1 MGRGIDPVHPSVC
14 PSVLRPSI
22 VVLVRSAPLC
32 SAQSAAEEIKFSAGD
47 LFPFSC
53 QRSTASRSRASGDP
67 TVTDGRTDGET
78 ACSAV
83 PFLITRKP
91 ITPIRER
98 KTFHLNSD
106 CLSP

>member
-32 SAQSAAEEIKFSAGD
+32 SAQSPAEEIKFSAGD

-67 TVTDGRTDGET
+67 TVTDGRAERRP
-78 ACSAV
+78 ARPFRSSLHENQLLRSAKEKR
-83 PFLITRKP
+83 FI
-91 ITPIRER
+91 
-98 KTFHLNSD
+98 
-106 CLSP
+106 

>member
-1 MGRGIDPVHPSVC
+1 MGRRIDPVHPSIRPSVR

-67 TVTDGRTDGET
+67 TVTDGRRDGLLGR
-78 ACSAV
+78 SV
-83 PFLITRKP
+83 PHYTKTNYSDPRK
-91 ITPIRER
+91 
-98 KTFHLNSD
+98 KNVSFKF
-106 CLSP
+106 

>member
-1 MGRGIDPVHPSVC
+1 MPPLLEGSGGNRS
-14 PSVLRPSI
+14 RPSI
-22 VVLVRSAPLC
+22 RS

-53 QRSTASRSRASGDP
+53 QRSTASGPLTRSRASGDP
-67 TVTDGRTDGET
+67 AAVTDAADGRTTDA
-78 ACSAV
+78 ACLPARPAV
-83 PFLITRKP
+83 PLLITRKP